1 MKQRGKKVM
10 KRRIDGS
17 LAGTA
22 DMSLERKANMP
33 LKRKIDISLIS
44 YEIRNV
50 LGDFFVPF
58 FGIVFP
64 VLMLILITKA
74 VAADVSAKYVPEAN
88 TSVFIMMSML
98 IPMAVGLLG
107 YASVYSKELEKD
119 IPLRM
124 RLFGIPEKALF
135 ESKVIAQLIV
145 ITTGLVLYT
154 AVGYA
159 SLDLLVP
166 DVKAAAS
173 LVICLYILGLIFLIF
188 SHSIATLTGK
198 FGPTYAITMTL
209 YFLSMMLSGMMGIK
223 NDQLPGA
230 LKSVA
235 SLLPMSY
242 ISNDFIDFWKEGSY
256 NYMPL
261 LQAFLFT
268 GAVAGILLIFARRK
282 TKAYRS

>member
-1 MKQRGKKVM
+1 MNNKKSTKKLV
-10 KRRIDGS
+10 
-17 LAGTA
+17 A
-22 DMSLERKANMP
+22 
-33 LKRKIDISLIS
+33 
-44 YEIRNV
+44 YEIYNII
-50 LGDFFVPF
+50 GNPFSSF

-107 YASVYSKELEKD
+107 YASGYSKELEKD

-124 RLFGIPEKALF
+124 RLFGIPEKTLF
-135 ESKVIAQLIV
+135 GSKVIAQLIV
-145 ITTGLVLYT
+145 ITAGLILYT
-154 AVGYA
+154 AAGYA

-166 DVKAAAS
+166 DVKAAVS

-209 YFLSMMLSGMMGIK
+209 YFVSMMLSGMMGIK
-223 NDQLPGA
+223 NDQLPGV
-230 LKSVA
+230 LKSIA
-235 SLLPMSY
+235 ALLPMSY

-268 GAVAGILLIFARRK
+268 GAVAGILLIFAKRK

>member
-10 KRRIDGS
+10 
-17 LAGTA
+17 
-22 DMSLERKANMP
+22 
-33 LKRKIDISLIS
+33 KRKIDISLIS

-107 YASVYSKELEKD
+107 YASGYSKELEKD

-124 RLFGIPEKALF
+124 RLFGIPEKTLF
-135 ESKVIAQLIV
+135 GSKVIAQLIV
-145 ITTGLVLYT
+145 ITAGLILYT
-154 AVGYA
+154 AAGYA

-166 DVKAAAS
+166 DVKAAVS

-209 YFLSMMLSGMMGIK
+209 YFVSMMLSGMMGIK
-223 NDQLPGA
+223 NDQLPGI

-235 SLLPMSY
+235 ALLPMSY

-268 GAVAGILLIFARRK
+268 GAAAGILLIFAKRK